1 MRRNI
6 SHTPKAYSLALDSK
20 INQFRSSIKNKTPE
34 IDKKY
39 DLKIKV
45 ESFRVLHYEN
55 VYKFTAIDQL
65 MDILHRLR
73 FKIFQIKYSESLST
87 ARKDIDDA
95 ARRKAEIDV
104 KVARLRDDLAEYR
117 NR

>member
-45 ESFRVLHYEN
+45 ESFRVLHYAN

-73 FKIFQIKYSESLST
+73 FKIFRSNIPSPSPPPGRTST
-87 ARKDIDDA
+87 MLPEERPK
-95 ARRKAEIDV
+95 
-104 KVARLRDDLAEYR
+104 LT
-117 NR
+117 